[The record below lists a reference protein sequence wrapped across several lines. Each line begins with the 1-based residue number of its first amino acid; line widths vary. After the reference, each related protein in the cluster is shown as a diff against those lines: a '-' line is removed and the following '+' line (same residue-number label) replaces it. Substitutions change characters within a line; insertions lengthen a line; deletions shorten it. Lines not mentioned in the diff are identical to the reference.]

1 MIKGHCISTLTS
13 IHELSDAIANYS
25 DNSVKIAII
34 IRWIVVWL
42 YYYLDR
48 SCCCYCCTL
57 AALFLSVFFDNF
69 SSMGRFPW
77 PNDVKNIKHLAVMG
91 FSFCLL
97 QRPLQQA
104 ISSAL
109 RITFLPRTVK
119 KKANEKGEHVSKR
132 EEKSQNWLKINSVC
146 TPPKLQGTPL
156 IKKKTQ
162 RKSKIT
168 MKWNEFLLQLL
179 NIC

>member
-1 MIKGHCISTLTS
+1 
-13 IHELSDAIANYS
+13 
-25 DNSVKIAII
+25 
-34 IRWIVVWL
+34 
-42 YYYLDR
+42 
-48 SCCCYCCTL
+48 
-57 AALFLSVFFDNF
+57 
-69 SSMGRFPW
+69 
-77 PNDVKNIKHLAVMG
+77 MG
-91 FSFCLL
+91 FSLCLL